1 MQDDDRFRTGGAI
14 RDLGEL
20 AESGADSLVGSTIGP
35 YRLLSLIAAGGMG
48 RVYRAERTDGTF
60 EREVAVKVVPSG
72 LGGEYARRFELER
85 RILASLAHPNIAQ
98 LFDAGVSESGNLY
111 IIMELV
117 EGVPIDRYVRDQS
130 VDTRGR
136 ARLMLRLAQ
145 VLEFAHARLVVHRD
159 LKPSNVLVAGDGSLK
174 LLDFGIAKILESPDD
189 MTAAYR
195 PMTPRY
201 ASPEQLLNE
210 PVSVASDIYQ
220 FGLLFLDLFEPR
232 PGLEQETPASAT
244 ARAVRK
250 VPVTVESR
258 LRRRLPPE
266 LAAIIN
272 KCLRP
277 DPAERYGSAAD
288 LARDLANYLGGYPVA
303 ARNPGVLQRG
313 GKFLRRNWLP
323 SATVAL
329 FLTVTIVSTAWYI
342 RAIDRERTAAIVA
355 NERAQHEAAVAESMS
370 DFLLRM
376 ISGSNAMLTPGE
388 PRTVPE
394 AVMRGAELLQTELA
408 DQPAVR
414 VRLVNALAGALNS
427 MTEWQSARDM
437 LEAALPDLAEHTD
450 IDFEQRS
457 VLRSNLAYATYRL
470 SDFDAAREQ
479 YRQIISSYE
488 RAGRTDDLIYANAW
502 RRLGLLERRAANFDA
517 AAANMARAE
526 AAYRAADA
534 PPGVMGGFAG
544 DHGLVLSHLD
554 QEAAIGKY
562 RESIALLRQVQGDDC
577 TRCAITMVNM
587 AWALRERGQLD
598 KALETIE
605 EADRIYRQNL
615 GEDYGTQQAT
625 IVFEKA
631 AIMNELG
638 RYEEADRLHRQ
649 ATGIYRHELGDR
661 HSLYALSLYNH
672 AQTHRDHGRC
682 DLALP
687 LLREAREI
695 HVELFGESGE
705 WVRKDDARIAQC
717 EERLQE

>member
-14 RDLGEL
+14 RDLKEL
-20 AESGADSLVGSTIGP
+20 AESGADSLVGSTIGA

-85 RILASLAHPNIAQ
+85 RILASLAHPSIAQ

-117 EGVPIDRYVRDQS
+117 EGMPIDRYVRDRR
-130 VDTRGR
+130 VDTCGK
-136 ARLMLRLAQ
+136 ARLMLHLAQ

-159 LKPSNVLVAGDGSLK
+159 LKPSNVLVASDGRLK

-210 PVSVASDIYQ
+210 PVSVASDLYQ
-220 FGLLFLDLFEPR
+220 FGLLFLDLFEAR
-232 PGLEQETPASAT
+232 PELEEETPASAT

-250 VPVTVESR
+250 VAVTAESR
-258 LRRRLPPE
+258 LSRRLPPE

-277 DPAERYGSAAD
+277 EPAERYGSAAD
-288 LARDLANYLGGYPVA
+288 LARDLSNYLGGYPVA
-303 ARNPGVLQRG
+303 ARNPGLLQRG

-329 FLTVTIVSTAWYI
+329 FLAVTVASTAWYI
-342 RAIDRERTAAIVA
+342 LAIERERAAAILA
-355 NERAQHEAAVAESMS
+355 NERAQQEAAVAESMS
-370 DFLLRM
+370 DFLLQM

-408 DQPAVR
+408 EQPVVR

-427 MTEWQSARDM
+427 MTEWQSSREL
-437 LEAALPDLAEHTD
+437 LEAALPELLDHPD
-450 IDFEQRS
+450 IDFQQRS
-457 VLRSNLAYATYRL
+457 QLRSSLAYATYRL
-470 SDFDAAREQ
+470 SDFDAARQQ
-479 YRQIISSYE
+479 YGQIISDYE
-488 RAGRTDDLIYANAW
+488 DAGRTDDLLYANAW

-517 AAANMARAE
+517 AASNMARAE

-534 PPGVMGGFAG
+534 PPGVMGGFTG

-562 RESIALLRQVQGDDC
+562 RESIRLLREVQGDAC
-577 TRCAITMVNM
+577 TRCAITMVNL
-587 AWALRERGQLD
+587 AWALREQKRLD
-598 KALETIE
+598 EALETIN
-605 EADRIYRQNL
+605 EADRVFRQNL
-615 GEDYGTQQAT
+615 GEEYGTRQAT

-631 AIMNELG
+631 AIMNVLG
-638 RYEEADRLHRQ
+638 RYEDADRFHEQ
-649 ATGIYRHELGDR
+649 ATEIYRRELGTR

-695 HVELFGESGE
+695 HIELFGEAGE

-717 EERLQE
+717 EQALRD

>member
-85 RILASLAHPNIAQ
+85 RILASLAHPDIAQ

-117 EGVPIDRYVRDQS
+117 EGEPIDRYVRDRRAS
-130 VDTRGR
+130 TRGK

-159 LKPSNVLVAGDGSLK
+159 LKPSNVLITEDGSLK

-189 MTAAYR
+189 LTAAYR

-220 FGLLFLDLFEPR
+220 FGLLFLDLFEQQ
-232 PGLEQETPASAT
+232 PGFEEETPASAT
-244 ARAVRK
+244 ARAVRGI
-250 VPVTVESR
+250 PVTAESR
-258 LRRRLPPE
+258 LLGRLPTE

-288 LARDLANYLGGYPVA
+288 LARDLENHLAGYPVA

-329 FLTVTIVSTAWYI
+329 FLAVTVASTAWYI
-342 RAIDRERTAAIVA
+342 HAIDRERAAAILA
-355 NERAQHEAAVAESMS
+355 NERAQQEAAVAESMS
-370 DFLLRM
+370 DFLLGM
-376 ISGSNAMLTPGE
+376 ISGSNAMLTPDE

-394 AVMRGAELLQTELA
+394 AVTRGAELLQTELA
-408 DQPAVR
+408 ERPVVR
-414 VRLVNALAGALNS
+414 ARLVNSLSGALNS
-427 MTEWQSARDM
+427 MAEWQSSRDL
-437 LEAALPDLAEHTD
+437 LEAALPELIDHPD
-450 IDFEQRS
+450 IDFEQRGL
-457 VLRSNLAYATYRL
+457 LRSNLAYATYRL
-470 SDFDAAREQ
+470 SDFDAAREP
-479 YRQIISSYE
+479 YGEIIDLYE
-488 RAGRTDDLIYANAW
+488 RAGRADDLVYANAW

-517 AAANMARAE
+517 AVENMERAE
-526 AAYRAADA
+526 RAYRAADA
-534 PPGVMGGFAG
+534 PVGVLGGFAG
-544 DHGLVLSHLD
+544 DYGLVLSHQD
-554 QEAAIGKY
+554 KAAAIAKY
-562 RESIALLRQVQGDDC
+562 EESIRLLRQIQGDDC

-587 AWALRERGQLD
+587 AWALREQERLD
-598 KALETIE
+598 EALETIE

-615 GEDYGTQQAT
+615 GDNYGTRQGS

-631 AIMNELG
+631 AIMNDMG

-649 ATGIYRHELGDR
+649 ATGIYHRELGAR

-695 HVELFGESGE
+695 HVELFGEAGE
-705 WVRKDDARIAQC
+705 WVKKDDARIAQC
-717 EERLQE
+717 EQRLQD

>member
-14 RDLGEL
+14 RDLEAL

-60 EREVAVKVVPSG
+60 EREVAVKIVPSG

-85 RILASLAHPNIAQ
+85 RILASLAHPHIAQ

-117 EGVPIDRYVRDQS
+117 EGEPIDHYVRDRR
-130 VDTRGR
+130 VDTRGK

-159 LKPSNVLVAGDGSLK
+159 LKPSNVLVAEDGSLK

-232 PGLEQETPASAT
+232 PGLEEETPASAT

-250 VPVTVESR
+250 VPVTAESR
-258 LRRRLPPE
+258 LLRRLPPE

-277 DPAERYGSAAD
+277 EPAERYGSSAE

-303 ARNPGVLQRG
+303 ARNPGLLQRA

-329 FLTVTIVSTAWYI
+329 FLAVTIASTVWYI
-342 RAIDRERTAAIVA
+342 HAIDRERAAAILA
-355 NERAQHEAAVAESMS
+355 NERAQEEAAVAESMS

-408 DQPAVR
+408 EQPVVR
-414 VRLVNALAGALNS
+414 ARLVNSLAGALNS
-427 MTEWQSARDM
+427 MTEWQSSREL
-437 LEAALPDLAEHTD
+437 LEAALPELVDHPD
-450 IDFEQRS
+450 IDFDQRS
-457 VLRSNLAYATYRL
+457 MLRSNLAYATYRL

-479 YRQIISSYE
+479 YRQIIAGYE
-488 RAGRTDDLIYANAW
+488 RVGRTDDLIYANAW

-526 AAYRAADA
+526 TAYRAADA
-534 PPGVMGGFAG
+534 PPGVLGGFAG

-587 AWALRERGQLD
+587 AWALREQERLD
-598 KALETIE
+598 EALETIE

-615 GEDYGTQQAT
+615 GDDYGTRQAT

-631 AIMNELG
+631 AIMNEMG

-649 ATGIYRHELGDR
+649 ATDIYRRELGTR

-687 LLREAREI
+687 LLREARDI

-717 EERLQE
+717 EQRLQD